1 MPAAFSLACSH
12 AMQAGPG
19 GPDSGMTGEQ
29 QVVRTESDAFAWH
42 ATGNALPAAVDVAI
56 IGGGIVGCSAAYYLG
71 RRGIAAAVFEKG
83 RIAGEQSGRNWGWV
97 RQQGRSPV
105 ELPLMMDSLRLW
117 KQLSVDLGEDTGFR
131 QGGTLYLAQSAA
143 HLAELGE
150 WLAIA
155 RDHELDTRLL
165 ASRELA
171 AILEGGER
179 FAGALYTASDG
190 RAEPNRAAP
199 AIARGAVRSGAKVF
213 SHCAVRGIECAAGA
227 VRSVVTE
234 RGVVAARAVVC
245 AGGVW
250 THLFCRSLGITVP
263 QLSVLGTVAR
273 TAPAKRLLEG
283 QAWSPRIAIRR
294 RADGGYTVAHG
305 HSFLHSL
312 TPATFR
318 FAFRFLPAFR
328 QGHDSM
334 RLGFGREFFEA
345 LSMPRRWDLDS
356 PSPFERE
363 RVLDP
368 APEERVLAEM
378 RDGLRQSHPEIAEA
392 PFVEAWGGMI
402 EASPDVLPI
411 ISAVDGLAGF
421 YVATGF
427 SGHGF
432 GIGPGAGRLVADM
445 VSGAAAAAELSAFQ
459 LGRYFDGS
467 PIRPGPAI

>member
-1 MPAAFSLACSH
+1 MAAYSLAWNL
-12 AMQAGPG
+12 AEGGAPDETGAGV
-19 GPDSGMTGEQ
+19 SGEL
-29 QVVRTESDAFAWH
+29 QVVRDGTDGFAWH
-42 ATGNALPAAVDVAI
+42 AADNPLPPAVDVAI
-56 IGGGIVGCSAAYYLG
+56 IGGGIIGCSAAYYLG
-71 RRGIAAAVFEKG
+71 RRGVTVALFEKG
-83 RIAGEQSGRNWGWV
+83 RVAGEQSGRNWGWV

-105 ELPLMMDSLRLW
+105 ELPLMIESLQLW

-131 QGGTLYLAQSAA
+131 QGGSLYLAEDAA

-150 WLAIA
+150 WLAVA
-155 RDHELDTRLL
+155 RDHDLDTRLL
-165 ASRELA
+165 ASHELG

-179 FAGALYTASDG
+179 WAGALYTASDG

-199 AIARGAVRSGAKVF
+199 AIARGAQRSGARII
-213 SHCAVRGIECAAGA
+213 SQCAVRGVERAAGA
-227 VRSVVTE
+227 VCSVVTE
-234 RGVVAARAVVC
+234 HGVVAARAVVC

-250 THLFCRSLGITVP
+250 SHLFCRSLGITVP

-273 TAPAKRLLEG
+273 TAPAKRVLEG

-305 HSFLHSL
+305 HSFLHPL
-312 TPATFR
+312 TPATLRFTPKFFR
-318 FAFRFLPAFR
+318 AFL
-328 QGHDSM
+328 QGRDSM
-334 RLGFGREFFEA
+334 RLGFGREFFRE
-345 LSMPRRWDLDS
+345 LVQPRRWDLDS

-368 APEERVLAEM
+368 APEPALLGQMQEA
-378 RDGLRQSHPEIAEA
+378 LRQWHPEIAGA
-392 PFVEAWGGMI
+392 PFVESWGGMI

-445 VSGAAAAAELSAFQ
+445 VCGTADPAVLPAFRLS
-459 LGRYFDGS
+459 RYFDGS
-467 PIRPGPAI
+467 PIRPGPAL